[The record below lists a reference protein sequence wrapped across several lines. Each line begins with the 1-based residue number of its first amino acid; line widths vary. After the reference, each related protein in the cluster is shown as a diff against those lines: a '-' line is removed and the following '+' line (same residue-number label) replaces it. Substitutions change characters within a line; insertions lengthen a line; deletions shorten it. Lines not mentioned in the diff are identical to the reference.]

1 MSSRKNKKPLKK
13 KHKQMKYNRKEELT
27 KLYPAMINTRYGRV
41 FGYINY
47 KGEFIIEPKYERAG
61 NFNEFGLAIVE
72 EKNLVGLI
80 NTKGEYIV
88 KPIYES
94 ISPYKEGRAIYVLNE
109 KMGVMDEEGNSIT
122 KKSYDFIM
130 DYSGDRAVVGIN
142 NPNGSYNYGYIDRY
156 GNEVIIPKFLQADDF
171 KDDVALVKI
180 KDKEYGLIDKNGN
193 IINTYK
199 YDYVGQYGNGLMVFA
214 NSSGGPFG
222 YINREGKEVIKPIYT
237 MAQGFKDG
245 IAVVSEDEG
254 YNGPYG
260 GINVNG
266 QYVVQSI
273 YSEIKSLGQGK
284 FALGM
289 PIGKEKISTSSI
301 YAIADNNG
309 KRLTDFNYLVV
320 GDYKNGLS
328 YASDTLNTFFIN
340 ESGKIEKTLP
350 VVSGS
355 GELRVKNNIV
365 FADIDFSPYYLTKSG
380 RIIYKPNST
389 IELNDKYSVTRV
401 KYRPNINYLV
411 YNPEINGILSEKVRQ
426 DVNVK
431 LKVMSRVNPSFEEKK
446 SEPLVITPD
455 DVLDFNYYGDFS
467 IKFFKKNLL
476 VLDMTGYYYPF
487 GAAHGM
493 PSRKTPNIDL
503 VTGKFYALG
512 DLFMGGVYWTG
523 ELNKIIENMIKTDP
537 QYNEI
542 YQDGFKGITMDQS
555 FYVDENNLYIY
566 FSPYDIAP
574 YAAGFVTF
582 KIPFTE
588 IQGMINKRGDFYK
601 AFN

>member
-13 KHKQMKYNRKEELT
+13 KHKQMEYNRKEELA

-47 KGEFIIEPKYERAG
+47 KGKFIIEPKYERAG
-61 NFNEFGLAIVE
+61 NFNDFGLAVVE

-109 KMGVMDEEGNSIT
+109 KMGVMDEEGKSIT

-142 NPNGSYNYGYIDRY
+142 NPNGFYNYGYIDRY

-222 YINREGKEVIKPIYT
+222 YINREGKEVIKSIYT

-266 QYVVQSI
+266 QYVFQPI
-273 YSEIKSLGQGK
+273 YSEIKFLGQGK

-301 YAIADNNG
+301 YAIADDNG

-320 GDYKNGLS
+320 GDYENGLS

-355 GELRVKNNIV
+355 GELRVKDNIV
-365 FADIDFSPYYLTKSG
+365 FADIDFYPYYLTKSG

-411 YNPEINGILSEKVRQ
+411 YNPEINGILNEKVQQ

-455 DVLDFNYYGDFS
+455 DVLGFNYYGDFS

-537 QYNEI
+537 QYSEI

-555 FYVDENNLYIY
+555 FYVNENNLYIY
-566 FSPYDIAP
+566 FAPYDIAP

>member
-1 MSSRKNKKPLKK
+1 MSSRKNKKTLKK
-13 KHKQMKYNRKEELT
+13 ENKQIKYNRKEELT
-27 KLYPAMINTRYGRV
+27 KLYPARINTIDGRLY
-41 FGYINY
+41 GYINE
-47 KGEFIIEPKYERAG
+47 KGKFIIEPKYERAD

-80 NTKGEYIV
+80 NTKAEYVV

-94 ISPYKEGRAIYVLNE
+94 ISPYKEGRAIYTLNG
-109 KMGVMDEEGNSIT
+109 KMGVMDETGKSIT
-122 KKSYDFIM
+122 EKTYNFINN
-130 DYSGDRAVVGIN
+130 YSEERAVVGIN
-142 NPNGSYNYGYIDRY
+142 NPNGFYNYGYIDRD

-199 YDYVGQYGNGLMVFA
+199 YDYVNQYGNGLMVFA

-237 MAQGFKDG
+237 MARGFKDG
-245 IAVVSEDEG
+245 IAVVSEEQG

-260 GINVNG
+260 GIDVNAK
-266 QYVVQSI
+266 YVFQPI
-273 YSEIKSLGQGK
+273 YSEINSLGEER

-289 PIGKEKISTSSI
+289 PIGKNKISSV
-301 YAIADNNG
+301 YAIADASG

-328 YASDTLNTFFIN
+328 YASDTLKTFFVN
-340 ESGKIEKTLP
+340 KSGKMEKTLP
-350 VVSGS
+350 VISGS
-355 GELRVKNNIV
+355 GELRVIDNIV
-365 FADIDFSPYYLTKSG
+365 FADIDFWPHYLTKSG
-380 RIIYKPNST
+380 KIIYRSNST
-389 IELNDKYSVTRV
+389 IELNDKYSVTAV
-401 KYRPNINYLV
+401 KYKPNINYLIYEPKV
-411 YNPEINGILSEKVRQ
+411 NGISDEKVQ
-426 DVNVK
+426 KDVNLK
-431 LKVMSRVNPSFEEKK
+431 LKAMSSFKPFAEEKNQ
-446 SEPLVITPD
+446 ETLIITPD
-455 DVLDFNYYGDFS
+455 DVLEYNYYGDFL

-476 VLDMTGYYYPF
+476 VLDMMGYYYPF

-493 PSRKTPNIDL
+493 PSKKTPNIDL
-503 VTGKFYALG
+503 VTGEFYTLG
-512 DLFMGGVYWTG
+512 DLFMGGVYWTN

-537 QYNEI
+537 QYSYVYE
-542 YQDGFKGITMDQS
+542 DGFKGITMDQS

-566 FSPYDIAP
+566 FAPYDIAP

-588 IQGMINKRGDFYK
+588 IQGMINKQGDFYK